1 MEIREILTE
10 ESIILDLKSTTKEDI
25 IQELVDKLYYTGSI
39 TLKSKFIKALKRR
52 EKIGSTSIGYQMAMP
67 HGKTKYVKK
76 ASVVIGKSEKGVDW
90 PSIDGLPVKVIIMF
104 AIPQSAGNED
114 MILISKI
121 AYILGGK
128 NISERLLNAHTKKE
142 ILDIFYEV

>member
-1 MEIREILTE
+1 M
-10 ESIILDLKSTTKEDI
+10 KSTTKEDI
-25 IQELVDKLYYTGSI
+25 IQELVDKLYDTGSI

>member
-25 IQELVDKLYYTGSI
+25 IQELVDKLYDTGSI
-39 TLKSKFIKALKRR
+39 TLRSKFIKALKRR

-104 AIPQSAGNED
+104 AIPQSVGNED

>member
-10 ESIILDLKSTTKEDI
+10 ESIILDLKSTTKEGI
-25 IQELVDKLYYTGSI
+25 IQELVDKLYDTGSI
-39 TLKSKFIKALKRR
+39 TLKSKFIKALKHR
-52 EKIGSTSIGYQMAMP
+52 EKIGYQMAMP

-76 ASVVIGKSEKGVDW
+76 ASIVIGKSKKGVDW

-104 AIPQSAGNED
+104 AMPQSGGNED

-128 NISERLLNAHTKKE
+128 NIGERLLNANTKKE

>member
-25 IQELVDKLYYTGSI
+25 IQELVDKLYDTGSI

-76 ASVVIGKSEKGVDW
+76 ASVVIAKSEKGVDR
-90 PSIDGLPVKVIIMF
+90 PSIHGLPVKVIIMF

>member
-25 IQELVDKLYYTGSI
+25 IQELVDKLYDTGSI

-128 NISERLLNAHTKKE
+128 NISERLLNSHTKKE

>member
-1 MEIREILTE
+1 MEIREILNE
-10 ESIILDLKSTTKEDI
+10 ESVILDLKSTTKEGI
-25 IQELVDKLYYTGSI
+25 IQELVDKLYDRGSI

-52 EKIGSTSIGYQMAMP
+52 EKMGSTSIGYQMAMP
-67 HGKTKYVKK
+67 HGKTKYVKE
-76 ASVVIGKSEKGVDW
+76 ASVVIGKSKKGIDW

-104 AIPQSAGNED
+104 AMPQSEGNED

-128 NISERLLNAHTKKE
+128 DISERLLSAHTKEE